1 MRGAAVNAV
10 AEEVVLRCLTQR
22 MQESGCA
29 VTRIHRN
36 DLLPD
41 GHTETISDA
50 EWDNAVERLLDA
62 GRILV
67 YKISDL
73 PSSLELVSYNASGYA
88 TPEHL
93 LGLLKK
99 ARGTKAGELRDYL
112 DYQGVTVP
120 QVKTR
125 TAVTAAQ
132 KKRIDTAVRKLNE
145 VRAEIADRNPDS
157 QVIWYLDATENLHL
171 MVEPEGQMEPDQQY
185 IAHQTKLWAAGG
197 GDW

>member
-1 MRGAAVNAV
+1 MNAA
-10 AEEVVLRCLTQR
+10 AEEIVLRSLTRR
-22 MQESGCA
+22 MQESGRA
-29 VTRIHRN
+29 VTRIHRD

-41 GHTETISDA
+41 GTETISDA

-73 PSSLELVSYNASGYA
+73 PSSLQLVSCNASGYT

-99 ARGTKAGELRDYL
+99 ARGAQAEELRDYL
-112 DYQGVTVP
+112 DYQGVPVP
-120 QVKTR
+120 QIKTR

-145 VRAEIADRNPDS
+145 VRSEIADRNPDN
-157 QVIWYLDATENLHL
+157 QVGWYLDASDSLHL
-171 MVEPEGQMEPDQQY
+171 MVEPDGQMEPDQQY
-185 IAHQTKLWAAGG
+185 IAHQAKLWVAGG